1 MRTKNVHFTFLVMY
15 FVKLTKCE
23 ILHTTLVTYR
33 LLQNMILHN
42 LFKFKCCSIYTNF
55 NQTKTFL

>member
-1 MRTKNVHFTFLVMY
+1 MY

-55 NQTKTFL
+55 NQTKTFLITHANLAP